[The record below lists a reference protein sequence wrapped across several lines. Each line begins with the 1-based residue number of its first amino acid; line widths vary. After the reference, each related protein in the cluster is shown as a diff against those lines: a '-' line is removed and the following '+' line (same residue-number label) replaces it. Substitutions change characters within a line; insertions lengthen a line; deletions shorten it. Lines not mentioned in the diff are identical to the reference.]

1 MSTPNPAAS
10 TVTVF
15 PVLKSEFSWTPSTTA
30 AGGQALPPG
39 ETQSGSTIGI
49 RLDGD
54 TTHSAGNYQY
64 LIPISGTAMSE
75 TLAQLAAFLTK
86 ALPAGNYWGAL
97 DQTDILSGSPATSAW
112 TAEVPFSIPAILA
125 TPAPPAAFQAS

>member
-1 MSTPNPAAS
+1 M

-15 PVLKSEFSWTPSTTA
+15 PVLKSEFSWTPSATA
-30 AGGQALPPG
+30 AGGQPLPAG

-54 TTHSAGNYQY
+54 TTHSVGNYQY

-75 TLAQLAAFLTK
+75 TLAQLTTFLTK
-86 ALPAGNYWGAL
+86 ALPAGNYWAAI

-112 TAEVPFSIPAILA
+112 TAEIPFSIAVVIA
-125 TPAPPAAFQAS
+125 TPAPPASFQAS